1 MMKKIRG
8 FTLIEVMVALMVV
21 ALALPALLGALYR
34 QVDGT
39 SHLRDK
45 SMAQFIASNKL
56 AETRIQA
63 ARSKSVFKGK
73 RSGITTLAQR
83 DWYWW
88 LESTATE
95 VEDFYRLEIRVA
107 LDENRQDQPLHTLM
121 AFSAG
126 SATGEGDG

>member
-1 MMKKIRG
+1 MRLCRASRPPPPLYRIR
-8 FTLIEVMVALMVV
+8 T
-21 ALALPALLGALYR
+21 LALPALLGALYR

-45 SMAQFIASNKL
+45 SLAQFVASNKL
-56 AETRIQA
+56 TETRIKA
-63 ARSKSVFKGK
+63 ARSKAVFKGK
-73 RSGITTLAQR
+73 RSGVTTFAQR

-95 VEDFYRLEIRVA
+95 VENFYRLEIRVA
-107 LDENRQDQPLHTLM
+107 LAENLQDQPLHTLV

-126 SATGEGDG
+126 KVAGEGDG